1 MKLEDLPKKNIYQVP
16 PQYFDKLP
24 NRVMMR
30 VQQNN
35 LPKPVSL
42 WNQQQY
48 SYWRSALAGL
58 VLILTFIFIF
68 RISSPLTPHANS
80 TNLLARISDKEALD
94 YLITSEKLE
103 MQDLS
108 LLSQAH
114 TDLSHEFIQVSPE
127 DVIRALDEVE
137 LAELELN

>member
-16 PQYFDKLP
+16 PHYFDKFP
-24 NRVMMR
+24 NRAMMR
-30 VQQNN
+30 VQENN

-48 SYWRSALAGL
+48 SYRRSALAGL

-68 RISSPLTPHANS
+68 RISSPPTPNATS
-80 TNLLARISDKEALD
+80 IDLLARISDKEALD

-114 TDLSHEFIQVSPE
+114 TDLSHEFIHVSPD
-127 DVIRALDEVE
+127 DVLRTLDEVE
-137 LAELELN
+137 LDELELN